1 MLEEVKSAGDIIL
14 FIDEIH
20 TIVGA
25 GGTGDDGGLDAGN
38 LMKPALARGEIQV
51 VGATTVDEYRK
62 YIEKDAALER
72 RFQPVRVDEPSPENT
87 LKILAG
93 LKETYEKH
101 HEVFFSDD
109 AIQASV
115 ALSSRYITDR
125 FLPDKAIDVLD
136 EAGALVQLRDK
147 KTGNGEQVLR
157 VSVLDIQEVVSEW
170 TGIPVKQLS
179 VEESKNLLGLEQEL
193 TQTSTWS
200 KRSRRFRRSCR
211 S

>member
-1 MLEEVKSAGDIIL
+1 MRVKNTRGVSLNVGLVRADTKDRGDCEERLRSVLEEVKSAGEIIL

-147 KTGNGEQVLR
+147 KKDTGEQVLR
-157 VSVLDIQEVVSEW
+157 VSDLNIHDVVSGW
-170 TGIPVKQLS
+170 NGIPERQ
-179 VEESKNLLGLEQEL
+179 
-193 TQTSTWS
+193 
-200 KRSRRFRRSCR
+200 
-211 S
+211 